1 MSTENLKFP
10 HITQHNAQ
18 FPREVYAAREVS
30 RLLQLVNFPGKDV
43 WVDLRFDYALS
54 DHSASSL
61 EVILVRGE
69 PHGIVKLSLHGL
81 FLVQDFEAMIRE
93 VIPHEVAHVLDGVQ
107 ARREDREVQKPHGE
121 PWIEIFERLTRGDI
135 DVEPLPKVKGNFD
148 DRAVRLAKNGILVQ
162 CECGD
167 DDSFQVVP
175 GTNSNIAKLQS
186 EELKCTDCKF
196 PYVRFVGDVPE
207 CITKTKQFLEKIQC
221 HKIQHTH
228 LHR

>member
-30 RLLQLVNFPGKDV
+30 RLFELVNFPSKDV
-43 WVDLRFDYALS
+43 WVDLRFDYTLA
-54 DHSASSL
+54 DHSSSSL
-61 EVILVRGE
+61 DVILVCGE
-69 PHGIVKLSLHGL
+69 PHGIVKLCLHGL

-93 VIPHEVAHVLDGVQ
+93 VIPHEIAHVLDGVQ
-107 ARREDREVQKPHGE
+107 ARREGREVQKPHGE
-121 PWIEIFERLTRGDI
+121 PWIAIFERLTRGDI

-167 DDSFQVVP
+167 EESYQVFP
-175 GTNSNIAKLQS
+175 GTTTNVAKLQA
-186 EELKCTDCKF
+186 EELKCTACKF
-196 PYVRFVGDVPE
+196 PYVRFVGADPE
-207 CITKTKQFLEKIQC
+207 CIANTKQFLEKIQC